1 MILVEI
7 SLPLLFI
14 NNKAVERLQQNKNL
28 ESGIDSLK
36 PHIYVCKKAQT
47 TSAVLMLTQL
57 SYKRVYFCFI
67 EPILN
72 FSGVVQSA
80 DTCHFLPNRKFSGSL
95 LIPTCKSYTVRVLQG
110 NVSTVRFGGGLNPSA
125 DRHRR
130 TKMETISKN
139 YYLNKQTNHK

>member
-1 MILVEI
+1 MILVE
-7 SLPLLFI
+7 SLLPLLFI

-36 PHIYVCKKAQT
+36 THIYVCRKTQT

-57 SYKRVYFCFI
+57 SYKRVSFCFI
-67 EPILN
+67 EAILN

-95 LIPTCKSYTVRVLQG
+95 LIPTRKSYTVCMLQG

-125 DRHRR
+125 NTHRR
-130 TKMETISKN
+130 TKMKTIKK
-139 YYLNKQTNHK
+139 YIFKLTKHKR